1 MPTGTDSSALP
12 GTGYREVLRD
22 RVFQALTLGLFVS
35 LAGDQ
40 IARVALSVLVYDRT
54 SSATLT
60 GLTYALSYLPTVVG
74 GPLLAG
80 LADRRPRRSVM
91 IACDLVRVVLVLLMA
106 IPAMPLPVLLGL
118 LAAVTLCEAPFDA
131 ARGAMMPDILPGE
144 RYAIGGAISQVVL
157 QAGMVAGFAAGGALL
172 IVASPHELLALDA
185 ITFLVSALLIRSV
198 PHGRTAAADLRDS
211 PASPL
216 ADLRVAVGAV
226 FPSPHLRPLLLLAWA
241 MSAAAVAPEALA
253 VPYARTADAG
263 STAVGLLLAAG
274 PIGNVLAG
282 LVLARL
288 PEPRRVPLLW
298 PLSVLA
304 AAPLAVCLLH
314 PPLPLVV
321 ALVVLSGMGT
331 AYHLVAMVRFV
342 TLVDADKRGRALGLA
357 GTGLAVGQGLA
368 IAAAGA
374 LGDLLDPATAVGI
387 AGVLGL
393 VAALVWGPSLRTAGG
408 AIPAAPACTAST
420 ASTTPEE
427 EAPVPSSAPG

>member
-1 MPTGTDSSALP
+1 MPSGTDSTPLSAA
-12 GTGYREVLRD
+12 GYGEVLRD

-172 IVASPHELLALDA
+172 IVATPHELLALDA
-185 ITFLVSALLIRSV
+185 ITFLVSALLVRCV
-198 PHGRTAAADLRDS
+198 PQGRTAVAEVGS
-211 PASPL
+211 SASPL
-216 ADLRVAVGAV
+216 ADLRVAAGAV
-226 FPSPHLRPLLLLAWA
+226 FPSAHLRPLLLLAWA

-263 STAVGLLLAAG
+263 SAAVGLLLAAG
-274 PIGNVLAG
+274 PVGNVLAG

-288 PEPRRVPLLW
+288 PEARRLPLLW

-314 PPLPLVV
+314 PPLPVVV

-342 TLVDADKRGRALGLA
+342 TLIDADKRGRALGLA

-387 AGVLGL
+387 AGVSGL
-393 VAALVWGPSLRTAGG
+393 VAAAWWGPSLRVPNA
-408 AIPAAPACTAST
+408 AVPAAR
-420 ASTTPEE
+420 TPEAP
-427 EAPVPSSAPG
+427 APVTSSAPG